1 MTLKHK
7 VIREFQFV
15 SNDKKIFILKI
26 GTILEEYNYKV
37 KNEVISIDKDIVDNN
52 PEFFETVD
60 WKSELLVHLK
70 ATKVPQPS
78 QVVKKLVPFMEDM
91 ILSSMQQS
99 SGPVVDESIIKEL
112 ERKDSDLNSRERRI
126 KDKEEEIDIRLQRVE
141 KREQSY
147 KDDLSDLD
155 KKEDMIRSR
164 SKELTEKQLD
174 IEDKLQ
180 DLKERERNIDRTQ
193 LESGKDMDVKY
204 VELQRKMDKDLRDL
218 SEKEK
223 SIEILQKQV
232 KAREAKIDQR
242 EAEVD
247 DKIRNLEI
255 RIDDLKNWESDS
267 ATWKALKEWIIKG
280 D

>member
-1 MTLKHK
+1 MTIKHK
-7 VIREFQFV
+7 LLADYQFT
-15 SNDKKIFILKI
+15 SSDKKIFVLKT
-26 GTILEEYNYKV
+26 GTILQEYKYKV
-37 KNEVISIDKDIVDNN
+37 KNETIDIDRDIVDAN
-52 PEFFETVD
+52 PEFFEVLD
-60 WKSELLVHLK
+60 YKSELLSYLK
-70 ATKVPQPS
+70 AQKIPQPS
-78 QVVKKLVPFMEDM
+78 QIHKKLVPFIEDM

-99 SGPVVDESIIKEL
+99 STPIIDDSMIKEL

-126 KDKEEEIDIRLQRVE
+126 KDKEEEIDIRLKRIE

-147 KDDLSDLD
+147 KDDLNELD
-155 KKEDMIRSR
+155 KKEDALRTR

-174 IEDKLQ
+174 IEDKIQ
-180 DLKERERNIDRTQ
+180 ELKERERNLDRTQ

-204 VELQRKMDKDLRDL
+204 VELQRKMDKDLRAL

-223 SIEILQKQV
+223 DIEVLQKEV
-232 KAREAKIDQR
+232 KNREAKIDQR

-267 ATWKALKEWIIKG
+267 ATWKALKDWTIKG